1 MSEFLIGL
9 IGVNLFILFAPFI
22 LLHAA
27 FFGNEDEQEIMRWA
41 FWVAFPFTVCF
52 WYMGLR
58 LFLSFWRG
66 FFEGI
71 RMWKITHGSR

>member
-1 MSEFLIGL
+1 MPKVLIAL

-27 FFGNEDEQEIMRWA
+27 FFGNADEQELMRWA
-41 FWVAFPFTVCF
+41 FWAAFPFTATF
-52 WYMGLR
+52 WCMGLR
-58 LFLSFWRG
+58 LFTSFWRG

-71 RMWKITHGSR
+71 RMGKIVHGSR